1 MVDISKNLKI
11 GDAGIKMLLM
21 NQEACDGEDKFFI
34 LSLSAEDADIN
45 LTKSISLEEAKQM
58 VAYLNAHI
66 IMAEK

>member
-1 MVDISKNLKI
+1 MVEIHKNLKI

-21 NQEACDGEDKFFI
+21 HQEACEGIDKFFI
-34 LSLSAEDADIN
+34 LSLSEENSDIN
-45 LTKSISLEEAKQM
+45 LTKSISLEEAKQV